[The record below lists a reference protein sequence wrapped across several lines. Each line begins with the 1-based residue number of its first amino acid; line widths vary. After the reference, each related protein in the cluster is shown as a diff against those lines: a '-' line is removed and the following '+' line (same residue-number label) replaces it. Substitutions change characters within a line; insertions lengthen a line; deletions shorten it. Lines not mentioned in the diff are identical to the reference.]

1 MKFSAK
7 CAEFDRK
14 QKSWWQG
21 KFFVYFCFTFFL
33 IYRWIAM
40 ASSIVYDVNEA
51 TYQNQEV
58 TAKMDFEDE
67 WSNLYGTK

>member
-1 MKFSAK
+1 MVA
-7 CAEFDRK
+7 RK
-14 QKSWWQG
+14 I
-21 KFFVYFCFTFFL
+21 FCLLLFHNSSF
-33 IYRWIAM
+33 YRWIAM